1 MIPEPSIY
9 TQAQS
14 HGINNINSL
23 NGRPSPADAGLAR
36 HSKRK
41 ASDTPEGNERLS
53 KRLSLLNLEA
63 SGTKMYVPV
72 EAPLVVAPNPAPAPV
87 KTNTH
92 ISGGPVMPPVPQ
104 EIMPTDSPT
113 APSLALEAVPQPS
126 LVPPPQPRTNAA
138 HTYNAADADM
148 HVDDTKYKVY
158 IYNIDD
164 ELADDER
171 SVASDTEAAIDD
183 DATDGASKLVF
194 LPDID
199 KHLRS
204 AARTA
209 ALTGRAPGASDPKK
223 LIVPRPILPNKDG
236 ELAGMQL
243 VLYHDPSS
251 LSVPRES
258 DSVRKAILDARARIR
273 ERQQEEKA
281 ELPTQPPPDQQQDA
295 DTSMASTPAST
306 PPPTDSYNDLDAM
319 DID

>member
-1 MIPEPSIY
+1 MMPAPSTFIPANRHVGTNGS
-9 TQAQS
+9 
-14 HGINNINSL
+14 
-23 NGRPSPADAGLAR
+23 NGRAMPTDAGLAR

-41 ASDTPEGNERLS
+41 AADTPEGNERLS

-72 EAPLVVAPNPAPAPV
+72 EAPPANVPAPAPAAAHV
-87 KTNTH
+87 NPSAY
-92 ISGGPVMPPVPQ
+92 IPDAS
-104 EIMPTDSPT
+104 IMPVLEEDLLADHSDVPVHVSLPQVQPAAAPQTPATPIRPHDNT
-113 APSLALEAVPQPS
+113 ADE
-126 LVPPPQPRTNAA
+126 
-138 HTYNAADADM
+138 DM
-148 HVDDTKYKVY
+148 RVDDTKYKVY

-171 SVASDTEAAIDD
+171 SVSSDTDVAADED
-183 DATDGASKLVF
+183 TADGSPGKLVF

-199 KHLRS
+199 KHLKS
-204 AARTA
+204 AARKA
-209 ALTGRAPGASDPKK
+209 ALAGHAPGSSTPQK

-243 VLYHDPSS
+243 VLYNEPSS

-273 ERQQEEKA
+273 ERQQEDRS
-281 ELPTQPPPDQQQDA
+281 ELPTQQPSDQQPDA
-295 DTSMASTPAST
+295 DTSMASTPAGT
-306 PPPTDSYNDLDAM
+306 PPPADSYSDSDAM